1 VKQHRVRE
9 ILGSRCYLSMLA
21 ISLRPGITRNP
32 KHLLPRTSLRFEYM
46 KQVKYL
52 SGNERGGLKVFK
64 VNLPVLD
71 GRLDSFF

>member
-1 VKQHRVRE
+1 
-9 ILGSRCYLSMLA
+9 
-21 ISLRPGITRNP
+21 
-32 KHLLPRTSLRFEYM
+32 M

-71 GRLDSFF
+71 GRLDSFFFEGKENWLYEGLLVSSKTKIKEEGL